1 MSTATRLTAATL
13 CYPRL
18 VSGVVFGGGDYLL
31 LDVGFELTKP
41 LAHEAN
47 PNALAKRDK
56 KFEFKHSAPNGSK
69 WWTSSL
75 GVTFLFAIPKENIQI
90 VADTCGYSYP
100 KIVINEQTITLNT
113 SGGTIDG
120 GGWGDFVG
128 DAASTLINLCR
139 EAFLAIAETG
149 VVNDQ
154 AAIWRRIPW
163 IITWTKQNL
172 TTTIE
177 VSSNAQIT

>member
-1 MSTATRLTAATL
+1 MSNVSTRQLCQLQPGLTAYDFML
-13 CYPRL
+13 SDGLYR
-18 VSGVVFGGGDYLL
+18 VVFGGGDYLL

-56 KFEFKHSAPNGSK
+56 KFEFKHSAPNGAK

-139 EAFLAIAETG
+139 EEFLAIAETG
-149 VVNDQ
+149 VVNDHTQ
-154 AAIWRRIPW
+154 SLAAAYLAAHS
-163 IITWTKQNL
+163 QG
-172 TTTIE
+172 
-177 VSSNAQIT
+177 